1 MRNRLSQTSIII
13 TLLFCSVI
21 LISQQR
27 NLLGDVNNDGAIDV
41 LDIVRIVNIIM
52 ENDPPPT
59 EDELWASDVNA
70 DETTNVQDIVIIV
83 QVIMETDDCPDLYS
97 PCSDN
102 LSLCCMDTTSHQFT
116 WDIQIFGAPSGNINS
131 LYDAHILDDDGFPS
145 GLGGI
150 RHTWGTNSENMY
162 FSKHSGDII
171 HWDGFEFTIMETTT
185 GSGSQYNPP
194 FPILDL
200 YGLDENHIWTI
211 AGHSSALNEN
221 NPLKLSFYNGYEWTD
236 QYVITSLEFD
246 DSIATGRLYQS
257 WAFGDTLYLST
268 SYYGLW
274 RESLITGEGSYFP
287 LDSLS
292 SIDAGWSRGKDLA
305 GNNHNDIF
313 TVSQI
318 AKYAH
323 FNGATWYFGM
333 EVFDFFESADLY
345 QLCGGMK
352 VKGNTIILY
361 GDINLGQQ
369 VWVARGVRID

>member
-1 MRNRLSQTSIII
+1 
-13 TLLFCSVI
+13 
-21 LISQQR
+21 
-27 NLLGDVNNDGAIDV
+27 
-41 LDIVRIVNIIM
+41 
-52 ENDPPPT
+52 
-59 EDELWASDVNA
+59 
-70 DETTNVQDIVIIV
+70 
-83 QVIMETDDCPDLYS
+83 
-97 PCSDN
+97 
-102 LSLCCMDTTSHQFT
+102 
-116 WDIQIFGAPSGNINS
+116 
-131 LYDAHILDDDGFPS
+131 
-145 GLGGI
+145 
-150 RHTWGTNSENMY
+150 
-162 FSKHSGDII
+162 
-171 HWDGFEFTIMETTT
+171 
-185 GSGSQYNPP
+185 
-194 FPILDL
+194 
-200 YGLDENHIWTI
+200 
-211 AGHSSALNEN
+211 
-221 NPLKLSFYNGYEWTD
+221 
-236 QYVITSLEFD
+236 VITSLEFD